1 MTDDTTLR
9 TRIAKVL
16 REFLL
21 DHFIVD
27 REQAQGLWP
36 EYLAD
41 AVIRELDL
49 KLGCHG
55 EIEGFLSERGQR

>member
-1 MTDDTTLR
+1 MMDGTEYPDT
-9 TRIAKVL
+9 ISPSEHAAHV
-16 REFLL
+16 
-21 DHFIVD
+21 
-27 REQAQGLWP
+27 
-36 EYLAD
+36 AD